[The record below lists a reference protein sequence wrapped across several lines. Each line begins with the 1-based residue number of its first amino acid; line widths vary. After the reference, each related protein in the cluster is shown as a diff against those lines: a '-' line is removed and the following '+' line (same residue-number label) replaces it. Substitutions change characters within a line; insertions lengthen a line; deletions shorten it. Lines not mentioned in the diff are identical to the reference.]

1 MTSFTLTVYNYIKR
15 IIFTWTYQGFIGFP
29 KNLLKSSINVKIIIL
44 STFFIDDRDRNGE
57 RMVEGGLTL

>member
-15 IIFTWTYQGFIGFP
+15 IIFTWTYQDFIGFP